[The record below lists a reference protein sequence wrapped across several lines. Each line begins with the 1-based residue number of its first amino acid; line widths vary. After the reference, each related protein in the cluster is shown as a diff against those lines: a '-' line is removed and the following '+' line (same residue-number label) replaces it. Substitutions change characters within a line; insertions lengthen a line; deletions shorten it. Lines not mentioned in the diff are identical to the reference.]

1 MKANNTDT
9 TSSTDADFESD
20 PEEAI
25 RSNYDFQLYD
35 EEAGVTVSFRKATME
50 EDLGRL
56 HAWLGSEH
64 VKPYW
69 QLDLPLPAFRDRFA
83 EKLADDHLTP
93 YIGYIDHVPM
103 SYFEQYWAAEDDV
116 AQYYDA
122 EADDQGVHMLIG
134 PEEYV
139 GHGHSH
145 PLVRTFGMLLGVKH
159 DAQRAILEPDVRNE
173 KMIHLLEQS
182 GFETITEFY
191 FEEEQK
197 DAALMMITRET
208 FEQIVLDGKIS
219 LSAPGASDD

>member
-1 MKANNTDT
+1 MKHTDIDT
-9 TSSTDADFESD
+9 DGSTDFESD
-20 PEEAI
+20 PEDAI

-35 EEAGVTVSFRKATME
+35 EESEVTVSFRKATME

-69 QLDLPLPAFRDRFA
+69 QLDLPLPEFRDRFA

-93 YIGYIDHVPM
+93 YVGYIDHVPM

-122 EADDQGVHMLIG
+122 EEDDQGVHMLIG

-139 GHGHSH
+139 GKGYSH
-145 PLVRTFGMLLGVKH
+145 PLVRIFGMMLGVKY
-159 DAQRAILEPDVRNE
+159 DVQRAILEPDVRNE
-173 KMIHLLEQS
+173 KMRNLLEQS
-182 GFETITEFY
+182 GFETIREFY
-191 FEEEQK
+191 FEEEEK
-197 DAALMMITRET
+197 EAALMMITRET
-208 FEQIVLDGKIS
+208 FEEAVFDGSVS
-219 LSAPGASDD
+219 LSAPRASDD